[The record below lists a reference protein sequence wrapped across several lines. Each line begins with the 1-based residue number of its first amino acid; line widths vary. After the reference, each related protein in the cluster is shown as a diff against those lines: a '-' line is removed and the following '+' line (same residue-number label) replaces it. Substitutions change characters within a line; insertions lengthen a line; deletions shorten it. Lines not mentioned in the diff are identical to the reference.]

1 MSGRMGKLV
10 LAGLVALFSLSC
22 PEGVHQTMTQAEII
36 ITPTPPVAGQSARI
50 KYTGKLPATIN
61 LDWSPAGSPKSVTIP
76 ANPGYVDID
85 VPKEA
90 TSLIASDQSGE
101 AEDVS
106 TIVSAP

>member
-1 MSGRMGKLV
+1 MPQRMAKFALAAIAALV
-10 LAGLVALFSLSC
+10 LGSDSLR
-22 PEGVHQTMTQAEII
+22 MTQAEII

-50 KYTGKLPATIN
+50 KYSGKLPATIN

-90 TSLIASDQSGE
+90 TSLIATDDSGE
-101 AEDVS
+101 APDVAT
-106 TIVSAP
+106 TIVHQ